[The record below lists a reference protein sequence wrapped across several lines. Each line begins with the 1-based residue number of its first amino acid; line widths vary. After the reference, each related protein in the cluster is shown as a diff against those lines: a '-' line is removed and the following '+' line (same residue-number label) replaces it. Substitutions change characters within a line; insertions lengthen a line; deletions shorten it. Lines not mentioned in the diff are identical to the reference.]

1 MGPWVFFL
9 FVPLVVGVLVYGLYR
24 AAQRR
29 KALRAWAVRNG
40 LSFDPSHDG
49 SMDERFPD
57 FGCLHQGGDRYG
69 YNCMIGPQRGRTVLA
84 FDYHYETGSGKD
96 RTSHHFSAVI
106 LASGVPLKPLHIRSE
121 GFFDRVGEFFGF
133 DDIDFESAEFSR
145 EFRVTSPDRRWA
157 YDVIHARMMAYLLA
171 APRMSI
177 QFDSGHVIV
186 WQGGR
191 TFSPAQFTDALE
203 LAGGILDR
211 LPNYLVQQQKERT

>member
-9 FVPLVVGVLVYGLYR
+9 IVPLVVGVLVYGLYR

-29 KALRAWAVRNG
+29 KVLRAWAAQNG
-40 LSFDPSHDG
+40 LSFDRSHDG
-49 SMDERFPD
+49 SMDNRFPD
-57 FGCLHQGGDRYG
+57 FRCLHHGRSRYA
-69 YNCMIGPQRGRTVLA
+69 YNCMYGPHRDRQVLA
-84 FDYHYETGSGKD
+84 FDYHYVTGSGKN
-96 RTSHHFSAVI
+96 RTTHTFSAVI
-106 LASGVPLKPLHIRSE
+106 LASPVPLEPLHIRSE

-133 DDIDFESAEFSR
+133 DDIDFESAQFSR

-157 YDVIHARMMAYLLA
+157 YDVIHARMMEYLLA

-191 TFSPAQFTDALE
+191 TFSPAQFTDSLE
-203 LAGGILDR
+203 LAHGILDR
-211 LPNYLVQQQKERT
+211 LPDYLVQQQKERT